1 MNLRAE
7 IKPDLWDAISKQY
20 ESELYSNA
28 IVEAI
33 HYLSN
38 VLRERANVDGDGASL
53 VGQALGG
60 DAPRLRINR
69 FQTETEKN
77 EQKGLE
83 QILRGI
89 YQGIRNPRSH
99 EQFEDLQSTANSIIL
114 FIDYVLGIIGQ
125 AKEPFSLDEW
135 VDRVFDYNFVASN
148 RYAELL
154 VAEVPPKKLLEALI
168 ILWRKKDVNSAKN
181 LSYVVNEL
189 FRVIGDNQ
197 LGEFISL
204 VSDEFKTVQQDI
216 WIRISLQLF
225 PPKLWPQIDELARL
239 RIENKLIL
247 SITDGAYDTGVG
259 LIDGS
264 LGTWA
269 SDFAKY
275 FILVSEL
282 ADVLTDKLR
291 SDDIVSQNYVA
302 KYYFGDLPIL
312 LPLAIEH
319 LPGNE
324 RYKKFKKEIYIEA
337 IIKPILDLNN
347 QIYYKRLYC
356 HIFWIFLKIGKI

>member
-7 IKPDLWDAISKQY
+7 IKPDLWDTISKQY

-28 IVEAI
+28 VVEAM

-38 VLRERANVDGDGASL
+38 VLRERANVDGDGISL
-53 VGQALGG
+53 VAQALGG
-60 DAPRLRINR
+60 DSPRLRINK

-83 QILRGI
+83 QILRGM

-99 EQFEDLQSTANSIIL
+99 EQFEDSQSVANSIIL
-114 FIDYVLGIIGQ
+114 FIDYILRIIGQ

-135 VDRVFDYNFVASN
+135 VDRVFDHNFVASK

-168 ILWRKKDVNSAKN
+168 IIWRKKDVNSTEN
-181 LSYVVNEL
+181 LAYVCNEL
-189 FRVIGDNQ
+189 FRVIDDNQ

-225 PPKLWPQIDELARL
+225 PPRLWSQIDELARL
-239 RIENKLIL
+239 RIENKLIR
-247 SITDGAYDTGVG
+247 SITDGAYDTGVE

-269 SDFAKY
+269 RDFAKY
-275 FILVSEL
+275 FTLVVEL
-282 ADVLTDKLR
+282 
-291 SDDIVSQNYVA
+291 
-302 KYYFGDLPIL
+302 
-312 LPLAIEH
+312 
-319 LPGNE
+319 
-324 RYKKFKKEIYIEA
+324 
-337 IIKPILDLNN
+337 
-347 QIYYKRLYC
+347 
-356 HIFWIFLKIGKI
+356 